1 MNNPGQCLI
10 FGRVRYN
17 DPSSM
22 ETTDLDQ
29 PDHVS
34 LLPPLNRSRGDHRLA
49 SVWPASPDS
58 RLTEWAA
65 CHVSSRALPLE
76 TQSVAISRSQGCGGF
91 CRKWSFRKS
100 GRLLERPNLSDE
112 MLPFAKLLHP
122 ERD

>member
-29 PDHVS
+29 PDRDS
-34 LLPPLNRSRGDHRLA
+34 QLPPLNRSRGDHRLA
-49 SVWPASPDS
+49 SVA
-58 RLTEWAA
+58 RLPP
-65 CHVSSRALPLE
+65 HRMGRLNVSSRALPLE